1 MNIRYINIDDV
12 SIDLYDENKLWI
24 HVTVQFSQV
33 KKGSVLNVKNKFRIY
48 VLLCPLIKINCSI
61 SLFKICEKYRHFI
74 INTLFTQGHDCLPKL
89 FRYSDDG
96 NVTFV
101 SDLDVQKE
109 KEAGTMR

>member
-1 MNIRYINIDDV
+1 MNKRYINIEDV

-24 HVTVQFSQV
+24 HVYTILNA
-33 KKGSVLNVKNKFRIY
+33 KKGSILKVKNEFRIY
-48 VLLCPLIKINCSI
+48 VLLRPLIKINCSI
-61 SLFKICEKYRHFI
+61 SLYKICEKYSHFI

>member
-1 MNIRYINIDDV
+1 MYQLIFMMKTSCGYMFI
-12 SIDLYDENKLWI
+12 
-24 HVTVQFSQV
+24 QFSHA
-33 KKGSVLNVKNKFRIY
+33 KKGSILKVKIEFRIY
-48 VLLCPLIKINCSI
+48 VLLRPLIKINSSI
-61 SLFKICEKYRHFI
+61 SLYKICEKYRHFI

-89 FRYSDDG
+89 FRYNDDG

>member
-1 MNIRYINIDDV
+1 MYPLTFMMKTSCGYMFI
-12 SIDLYDENKLWI
+12 
-24 HVTVQFSQV
+24 QFSHA
-33 KKGSVLNVKNKFRIY
+33 KKGSVLKVKNEFRIY
-48 VLLCPLIKINCSI
+48 VLLCPLIKINSSI
-61 SLFKICEKYRHFI
+61 SLYKICEKYRHFI